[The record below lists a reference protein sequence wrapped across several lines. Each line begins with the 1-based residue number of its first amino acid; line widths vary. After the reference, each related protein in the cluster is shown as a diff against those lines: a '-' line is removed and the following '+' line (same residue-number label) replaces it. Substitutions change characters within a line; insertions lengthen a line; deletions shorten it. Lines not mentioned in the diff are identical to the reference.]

1 MRAQRAKQQE
11 WLVLQNPIER
21 DERKPAGCQSIAIL
35 VYAQSRLYVQVV
47 QLNMLPEGYGVKML
61 RTESYA
67 VL

>member
-1 MRAQRAKQQE
+1 MEIVTDHASC
-11 WLVLQNPIER
+11 
-21 DERKPAGCQSIAIL
+21 KPANTQSERLAPPASPRDPLVL

-47 QLNMLPEGYGVKML
+47 KLNMLPEGYGVKML